1 LIEQITQWFEIGSR
15 RACGLVLMN
24 RATFY
29 YRSHAKD
36 RSALKMRLRDL
47 AMSRVRFGYL
57 RLTVMLKREGWEVGK
72 KLVYRLYRELGLQ
85 MRTKKRRKLASEQRG
100 AVEKAER
107 ANQRWSMD
115 FITDRLENGRY
126 FRTLTVVDQYTRECP
141 VLEPAQSLRAAK
153 VVVDA
158 LDKVAAARGYPK
170 SITVDNGSEF
180 CSRVMDAWAYR
191 HGVKLDFIR
200 PGKPV
205 ENGHIESFNGRLRDE
220 CLNVELFWSIEGR
233 PR

>member
-115 FITDRLENGRY
+115 FSTDRLENGRY

-153 VVVDA
+153 VSSTLWIKWRPRVGIPN
-158 LDKVAAARGYPK
+158 RSPW
-170 SITVDNGSEF
+170 ITVASFAAE
-180 CSRVMDAWAYR
+180 SWM
-191 HGVKLDFIR
+191 
-200 PGKPV
+200 PGP
-205 ENGHIESFNGRLRDE
+205 IAMA
-220 CLNVELFWSIEGR
+220 
-233 PR
+233 